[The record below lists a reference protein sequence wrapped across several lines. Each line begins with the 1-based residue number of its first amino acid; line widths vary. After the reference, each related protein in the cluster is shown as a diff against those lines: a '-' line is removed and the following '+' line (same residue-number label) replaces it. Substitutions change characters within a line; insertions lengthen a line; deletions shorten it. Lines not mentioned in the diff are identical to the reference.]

1 MTFTFRLQKLPF
13 EPVEGQVIY
22 VENEYNIF
30 VNSYILKNYDVLRSR
45 FEKAGCQLCYFP
57 KLTDELLRQDVVNYN
72 APFADS
78 YDANLKLKS
87 DYLLQFMEHPEER
100 DKFPPSLVFYDP
112 YYRYRDM
119 DDDLSTSTFLF
130 RAVSLTEDNCYDDID
145 KFILSVLYYE
155 ILGIR
160 FCTREKRFWEKWN
173 FGFRGFAKKIEE
185 QEDGY
190 DDWKPDSLSNPIFE
204 EEQYD
209 QEAIQMLNN
218 LESIAQKLRKKG
230 VEEWLINCAVNGE
243 AKLSRL
249 HITKDC
255 RIFLPDYRNIEIKMT
270 PIHKALYFL
279 FLDHPEG
286 LAFHDLVDYKA
297 YLMDAYKK
305 IKGSLFNAVTAETS
319 IDNII
324 NHTNNSIYE
333 KTSRIKQSFHV
344 CINDRYARYYYID
357 GDKYSP
363 KKILLPRDLV
373 KWDK

>member
-1 MTFTFRLQKLPF
+1 MTFTLGLQNLPF
-13 EPVEGQVIY
+13 EPVEKQVIY

-30 VNSYILKNYDVLRSR
+30 VNNYILKNYDVLRSR
-45 FEKAGCQLCYFP
+45 FNKAGYQLCYFP
-57 KLTDELLRQDVVNYN
+57 KLTDELFREDVVIYN
-72 APFADS
+72 APFSNS
-78 YDANLKLKS
+78 YDANLKFKS
-87 DYLLQFMEHPEER
+87 DYLLQFMESPEER
-100 DKFPPSLVFYDP
+100 VNFPPSLIVLDP
-112 YYRYRDM
+112 YKIHNS
-119 DDDLSTSTFLF
+119 LSTSTFHF
-130 RAVSLTEDNCYDDID
+130 RAVALTKSNCYEDID
-145 KFILSVLYYE
+145 HFIDSVLLYE
-155 ILGIR
+155 LDGVR
-160 FCTREKRFWEKWN
+160 FCRREKRFWDNWN
-173 FGFRGFAKKIEE
+173 FRFRGFGRKKEE
-185 QEDGY
+185 QEDEY

-209 QEAIQMLNN
+209 EEAFEMLNN
-218 LESIAQKLRKKG
+218 LGLIAEKLRKKG
-230 VEEWLINCAVNGE
+230 VEEWMINSAVNGE

-279 FLDHPEG
+279 YLDHPEG
-286 LAFHDLVDYKA
+286 LAFHDLVDYKF

-305 IKGSLFNAVTAETS
+305 IKGGLFNAVTAETS

-333 KTSRIKQSFHV
+333 KISRIKLSFHI

-357 GDKYSP
+357 GDKNNP

-373 KWDK
+373 EWER

>member
-1 MTFTFRLQKLPF
+1 MTFTLGLQKLPF
-13 EPVEGQVIY
+13 EPVERQVIY

-30 VNSYILKNYDVLRSR
+30 VNSYILKNYDVLSSR
-45 FEKAGCQLCYFP
+45 FEKASYQLCYFP
-57 KLTDELLRQDVVNYN
+57 KLTDELLRQDVVIYN
-72 APFADS
+72 APFANS

-87 DYLLQFMEHPEER
+87 DFLLQFMESPEER
-100 DKFPPSLVFYDP
+100 VNFPPSLVFYDP
-112 YYRYRDM
+112 NYK
-119 DDDLSTSTFLF
+119 DDSFPTSTILF
-130 RAVSLTEDNCYDDID
+130 RAVALTESNCYDDID
-145 KFILSVLYYE
+145 DFIDGVFHYE
-155 ILGIR
+155 ITGLR
-160 FCTREKRFWEKWN
+160 LMRKRSFWDNWN
-173 FGFRGFAKKIEE
+173 FRFRGFERKKEE
-185 QEDGY
+185 QEDDY

-209 QEAIQMLNN
+209 KEAIQMLNN
-218 LESIAQKLRKKG
+218 LGLIAQKLRKKG
-230 VEEWLINCAVNGE
+230 VEEWLINSAVNGE

-270 PIHKALYFL
+270 PIHKAIYFL
-279 FLDHPEG
+279 YLDHPEG
-286 LAFHDLVDYKA
+286 LAFHDLVDYKV

-305 IKGSLFNAVTAETS
+305 IKGGMFNAVSAETS

-373 KWDK
+373 EWEK